1 MTKDALRTR
10 AAGGRPRDRMN
21 PAQVFC
27 VVVGAS
33 LVAAGVLGFFYNA
46 DFSTGA
52 STTDPANRDA
62 VLGVLDVNG
71 WHNVVH
77 LLTGAAALAFAPS
90 PSAARGYAVVFGL
103 AYALVATLGFAYG
116 DGDSIFKLIPVNT
129 EDNVLH
135 VLFAVTGVAAGVAS
149 RQVPR
154 PSTA

>member
-1 MTKDALRTR
+1 LS
-10 AAGGRPRDRMN
+10 

-52 STTDPANRDA
+52 ATTDPANRDA

-71 WHNVVH
+71 WHNIVH

-90 PSAARGYAVVFGL
+90 ASAARRYAIFFGL
-103 AYALVATLGFAYG
+103 AYAIVATLGFAYG
-116 DGDSIFKLIPVNT
+116 DGDSIFKLVPVNT
-129 EDNVLH
+129 EDNLLH
-135 VLFAVTGVAAGVAS
+135 VLFAVGGIAAGVAS
-149 RQVPR
+149 RSVPQ
-154 PSTA
+154 PSPA